1 MYKIKFYFKFNFKYK
16 KKKNACNDIINI
28 FLLKHIFKNSKITIK
43 KVFFNKYLM
52 LRSPFHYKVS
62 KRLLYNK
69 QGIVIFETFFL
80 KNFNFFFF
88 KNFFSIN
95 SNDNY
100 NLFLIKVYNKY

>member
-88 KNFFSIN
+88 
-95 SNDNY
+95 
-100 NLFLIKVYNKY
+100 